1 MHTCLAPTTIHSRRS
16 SHLRLRHIPKARSNS
31 YISTKGC
38 EERTSH
44 KVSSQWQ
51 IDGENPCSSQR
62 VSDDVCFCRV
72 RRFLL
77 IHIRSPAPI
86 VRPSRIA
93 FCRSVV
99 VSMSTKI
106 HVTNWS
112 TKEMDERK
120 RENAKEKKPD
130 PQRSAGE
137 MKRCSRPHR
146 GLLYSILP

>member
-31 YISTKGC
+31 YISTKRR

-93 FCRSVV
+93 FCWSVV
-99 VSMSTKI
+99 VSMESKDTCHELDSERTKKGKLKR
-106 HVTNWS
+106 
-112 TKEMDERK
+112 KE
-120 RENAKEKKPD
+120 N
-130 PQRSAGE
+130 RSATLCGSNE
-137 MKRCSRPHR
+137 TVQPPTQRTT
-146 GLLYSILP
+146 